1 MLLTSA
7 KVIIKFEY
15 TMDYFYN
22 ALHEN
27 FSDIEFADFSDL
39 EIPDEYRYDPHHL
52 NMDGA
57 EYFTKVLMERYNI
70 K

>member
-1 MLLTSA
+1 
-7 KVIIKFEY
+7 
-15 TMDYFYN
+15 MDYFYN